1 MRINRNDSGDTSQM
15 PQAQPAAA
23 QQPQKPAQ
31 QPAAPQKGK
40 EEKKKPPKKTRAKPV
55 REEEYNDEDEEPRRR
70 FPFGCLILLLFAA
83 LFAVAVGSLCLYATT
98 QS

>member
-1 MRINRNDSGDTSQM
+1 MRINRNDGSDTNQM

-40 EEKKKPPKKTRAKPV
+40 EEKKKPP
-55 REEEYNDEDEEPRRR
+55 
-70 FPFGCLILLLFAA
+70 
-83 LFAVAVGSLCLYATT
+83 S
-98 QS
+98 